1 MIKFSKIVLTIA
13 IFFTSIIGFAQE
25 SKSVTEIR
33 KVVVE
38 AINKVE
44 KVLLG
49 DKPNPKPKPPEPNKC
64 PCNGTGYITHGDGHK
79 TVCPVCN
86 GKGSGDKKPTI
97 VQSKPSFIMYTKS
110 WCGPCQQWKR
120 ENSQK
125 VKDAGWGYVE
135 IEDDVAINA
144 AGVTSYPTFDVTIN
158 GKVYRH
164 KGFLSMEKFHEIVND
179 ANREVRK

>member
-1 MIKFSKIVLTIA
+1 MIRFFKIALVFS
-13 IFFTSIIGFAQE
+13 IFFTSTVGFAQE
-25 SKSVTEIR
+25 SKSVTELR

-49 DKPNPKPKPPEPNKC
+49 DRPDPKPKPPEPNKC

-86 GKGSGDKKPTI
+86 GKGKAQEPAT
-97 VQSKPSFIMYTKS
+97 VTQKPSFIMYTKS
-110 WCGPCQQWKR
+110 WCGPCQKWKR
-120 ENSQK
+120 ENSKK
-125 VKDAGWGYVE
+125 VKDAGWDYTE
-135 IEDDVAINA
+135 IEDDSVINA
-144 AGVTSYPTFDVTIN
+144 AGVTGFPTFDITIN

-164 KGFLSMEKFHEIVND
+164 KGPLSMEKFHEIVNN
-179 ANREVRK
+179 ANREIRK